1 MGVTDGCSLSPQ
13 IFFSAV
19 NCEERTDADK
29 IYTNQCCPISLI
41 FVLFLVVCLKRRLVS
56 SLSTWGS
63 STIWIRLA
71 HTFHLDRNQHKVS
84 HFGGSRCVKT
94 ESSPRRGRL
103 FANVH
108 GQRRSNIID
117 EEVFSEVRFV
127 SINAIL
133 MAVLLGFPLNILL
146 SPAYSPEIQHGTSK
160 CTSAKVDKQ
169 IIYFTTGD
177 TADVLIPTPRIHQ
190 IFQWAKGLPTSAGA

>member
-13 IFFSAV
+13 IFFSVV

-29 IYTNQCCPISLI
+29 IYTNQCCPISSI
-41 FVLFLVVCLKRRLVS
+41 FFLFIVVCLKRCLVS
-56 SLSTWGS
+56 SLITWGS

-94 ESSPRRGRL
+94 ESSRRRGRL

-146 SPAYSPEIQHGTSK
+146 SPA
-160 CTSAKVDKQ
+160 VDKQ
-169 IIYFTTGD
+169 II
-177 TADVLIPTPRIHQ
+177 
-190 IFQWAKGLPTSAGA
+190 